1 MVGRHHRAFAGPIGT
16 TARPA
21 GGDVTRSDGRSAGDR
36 PATTPQWRR
45 ALAAAVAAA
54 ILGFYLPSLLARG
67 DGADAPTTACDRP
80 TVETAA
86 GTGC

>member
-16 TARPA
+16 TARPV

-36 PATTPQWRR
+36 PATTPQWGR
-45 ALAAAVAAA
+45 AVAAAVAAA

-67 DGADAPTTACDRP
+67 PADGPPATACDRAA
-80 TVETAA
+80 VETFGAD
-86 GTGC
+86 GC